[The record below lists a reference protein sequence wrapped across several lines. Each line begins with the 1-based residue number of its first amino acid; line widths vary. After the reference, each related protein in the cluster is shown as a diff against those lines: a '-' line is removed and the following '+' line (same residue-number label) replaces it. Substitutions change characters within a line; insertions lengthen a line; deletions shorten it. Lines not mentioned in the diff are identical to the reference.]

1 MLQAVLNGSRPE
13 DAHPALP
20 IVPRHLARDARAV
33 GEQGVSSV
41 HIHPR
46 DPDGMETLDPAYVG
60 DAVAAIRAEV
70 PGMEIGVPTG
80 RWIQPDPERRVE
92 AVLAWG
98 HLGIGK
104 PDVCSVNVHERGWER
119 VCSAAESVGIGVEL
133 GVWTSGDAVTLRRS
147 RVPRGTTRVLAESTV
162 SDPSTAVAE
171 GVRIMRALGSDLG
184 VPVLLH
190 GEEGGAWPVLEY
202 AMGLNIDTRIGFEDV
217 LVLPDGWLAT
227 GNDNLVSKALGD
239 RVRQAGLGPGAA
251 DAVAPRRAA
260 PPAAPQPP
268 RIVVTIPARCDS
280 RASSDGRNAGPP
292 GRPTTRPCASLMGP
306 NGAAASSVSR
316 SLHGSGTQC
325 TTGSSTITFDSGSH
339 GRSPA
344 IVSGAAD
351 ALGQPVGPGPVAADD
366 QRPARPEDPRHP
378 LGQQREPALGVAGDL
393 VDQLQLV
400 VGRQQPGVRAHRL
413 DLDARHRLRR
423 RDQHVRRPPD
433 GQLDRDVVHR
443 VARGPL
449 DHGNAEDVGPRVAQ
463 RRRDGAQAARLVRKD
478 DAEQVRHA
486 DTPSRRPPNATPCR
500 VPTGD
505 CVRADGAGA
514 SAGPGRSSIARFG
527 CTACEGGRAPRLDS
541 YAGLT
546 SAPGAAP

>member
-1 MLQAVLNGSRPE
+1 VLQAVLNGSRPE

-33 GEQGVSSV
+33 AEQGVSSV

-60 DAVAAIRAEV
+60 DAVAAIRAEC

-147 RVPRGTTRVLAESTV
+147 RPPRGTTRVLAESTV

-227 GNDNLVSKALGD
+227 GNDNLVSKALEIGSGK
-239 RVRQAGLGPGAA
+239 RAWGLQHRMRS
-251 DAVAPRRAA
+251 RRA
-260 PPAAPQPP
+260 
-268 RIVVTIPARCDS
+268 R
-280 RASSDGRNAGPP
+280 
-292 GRPTTRPCASLMGP
+292 
-306 NGAAASSVSR
+306 
-316 SLHGSGTQC
+316 
-325 TTGSSTITFDSGSH
+325 
-339 GRSPA
+339 
-344 IVSGAAD
+344 
-351 ALGQPVGPGPVAADD
+351 
-366 QRPARPEDPRHP
+366 
-378 LGQQREPALGVAGDL
+378 
-393 VDQLQLV
+393 
-400 VGRQQPGVRAHRL
+400 
-413 DLDARHRLRR
+413 
-423 RDQHVRRPPD
+423 
-433 GQLDRDVVHR
+433 
-443 VARGPL
+443 
-449 DHGNAEDVGPRVAQ
+449 
-463 RRRDGAQAARLVRKD
+463 
-478 DAEQVRHA
+478 
-486 DTPSRRPPNATPCR
+486 
-500 VPTGD
+500 
-505 CVRADGAGA
+505 
-514 SAGPGRSSIARFG
+514 
-527 CTACEGGRAPRLDS
+527 
-541 YAGLT
+541 
-546 SAPGAAP
+546 